1 MSSPTNIEECMTAL
15 TQVLPKKDQME
26 ILKASK
32 DDLVMLH
39 HGLGQW
45 IRNNWGLWEDSPL
58 KKHMASLGFKHP
70 DDMSQAIIVE
80 FWNRLNNELSEVA
93 QDAEK
98 SQAYWKD
105 KNET

>member
-1 MSSPTNIEECMTAL
+1 MSKPANLEECMTAL
-15 TQVLPKKDQME
+15 TEVLPKKEQVE

-32 DDLVMLH
+32 DDLIMLH

-45 IRNNWGLWEDSPL
+45 IRNNWGLWEDSAL
-58 KKHMASLGFKHP
+58 KEHMSSLGFKHP

-80 FWNRLNNELSEVA
+80 FWNRLNNEESEVK

-98 SQAYWKD
+98 SQAYWS
-105 KNET
+105 KNEA